1 MALGPSVELIQA
13 RSSMGSGPTPR
24 NTATPTSITQRKR
37 ASNSIRWVIARLH
50 GKRVN
55 FELEQLYL
63 LQVNK
68 IKELHRDQS
77 LHNAPDFSVNVGA
90 YHQTKHDHEYRYPG
104 VDSFL
109 KVGQKNPFSK
119 DR

>member
-1 MALGPSVELIQA
+1 M
-13 RSSMGSGPTPR
+13 
-24 NTATPTSITQRKR
+24 
-37 ASNSIRWVIARLH
+37 
-50 GKRVN
+50 N
-55 FELEQLYL
+55 FELEQLYF